1 VRNTHQINPNYAIEL
16 PSIYRRLV
24 ISIAYFGIKDSIM
37 KNKTFEENLAH
48 SKAQLEKLMDP
59 EITLEESVK
68 LYEEGLKTIKEA
80 QAMIEDAKLKVEI
93 IEKSQSGV
101 TS

>member
-1 VRNTHQINPNYAIEL
+1 MQH
-16 PSIYRRLV
+16 
-24 ISIAYFGIKDSIM
+24 
-37 KNKTFEENLAH
+37 KTFEEKLAH
-48 SKAQLEKLMDP
+48 SKTLLEKLMDP

-80 QAMIEDAKLKVEI
+80 QAMIDEAKLKVET

-101 TS
+101 DT